1 MKTSSSASATAT
13 PTADSSESSS
23 SSSHNLLR
31 ILLPA
36 LLGSLIG
43 ILLLV
48 FVSFIK
54 LLMIIINLISN
65 TKINSRQRYTSSDQR
80 LVVKH
85 RTLVLTAGQTVTVIL
100 GLCGRIS
107 MARNLEKLS
116 NLSVDINVKVGTG
129 LIYHSYS
136 VWSKVIGVISLFG
149 EFVRYSVFANLL
161 CFCFVF
167 L

>member
-13 PTADSSESSS
+13 ATADSSESSS

-48 FVSFIK
+48 FVSFIN
-54 LLMIIINLISN
+54 LLMININLISN

-116 NLSVDINVKVGTG
+116 YLSVYITVKVGTDM
-129 LIYHSYS
+129 IYHSYS
-136 VWSKVIGVISLFG
+136 IRLIKIPILILFG
-149 EFVRYSVFANLL
+149 PK
-161 CFCFVF
+161 
-167 L
+167 